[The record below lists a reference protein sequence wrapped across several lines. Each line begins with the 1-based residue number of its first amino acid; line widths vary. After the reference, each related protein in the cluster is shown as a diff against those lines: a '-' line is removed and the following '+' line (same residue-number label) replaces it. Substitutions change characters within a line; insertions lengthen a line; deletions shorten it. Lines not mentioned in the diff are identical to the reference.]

1 MTVNEPLSYAPA
13 GSSVV
18 TLSLVPMVRVPP
30 LPEEEDPLLLLL
42 PPQAVSTRAV
52 AATPAVAI
60 TRRRLLEPDL
70 IRYLV
75 FRRQPAGTG
84 TCSTAATWPME
95 DLGLTRC
102 LSSKKF
108 GGGTVTAS

>member
-1 MTVNEPLSYAPA
+1 
-13 GSSVV
+13 
-18 TLSLVPMVRVPP
+18 
-30 LPEEEDPLLLLL
+30 LL
-42 PPQAVSTRAV
+42 PPHAVSTRAV
-52 AATPAVAI
+52 AATPAVAT

-75 FRRQPAGTG
+75 FRRRLAVTG
-84 TCSTAATWPME
+84 TCTTAATWPME
-95 DLGLTRC
+95 ETGLTRC